1 MDPVTIMAIYGC
13 VIFLVLAGIFI
24 TIFYSHEQP
33 KQPKHASSADTDKV
47 CMTTQEYRRLM
58 SAKACPA
65 PPAPPQAPPPQT
77 TQQRDYRV
85 LADPLYPPLNRTDAD
100 THTSLQYNIANRTMN
115 IPTQD
120 HNDTFRLVGYLT
132 NKDATQQDVGG
143 NTWKLFARQKDRHT
157 SDFYMVPANKNYDVK
172 IHVKDDMIQGE
183 RLRDLYTIPNSI
195 TFKSSMLNDTPYEF
209 IEIPKSDLTSANYL

>member
-1 MDPVTIMAIYGC
+1 MDNATIMAIYGC

-24 TIFYSHEQP
+24 TIFYSHEPP
-33 KQPKHASSADTDKV
+33 KKHASSEETDKV

-58 SAKACPA
+58 SAKA
-65 PPAPPQAPPPQT
+65 PPAPQQT

-132 NKDATQQDVGG
+132 NKDDIKQDVGG

-172 IHVKDDMIQGE
+172 IHIKDDMIQGE
-183 RLRDLYTIPNSI
+183 RLRDLYTIPNTV

>member
-1 MDPVTIMAIYGC
+1 
-13 VIFLVLAGIFI
+13 
-24 TIFYSHEQP
+24 
-33 KQPKHASSADTDKV
+33 
-47 CMTTQEYRRLM
+47 
-58 SAKACPA
+58 
-65 PPAPPQAPPPQT
+65 
-77 TQQRDYRV
+77 
-85 LADPLYPPLNRTDAD
+85 
-100 THTSLQYNIANRTMN
+100 MN

-120 HNDTFRLVGYLT
+120 HNDTFRLVGYIT

-143 NTWKLFARQKDRHT
+143 NTWKLFARQKDRHS

-183 RLRDLYTIPNSI
+183 RLRDLYTIPNTI

>member
-1 MDPVTIMAIYGC
+1 MDQVTIMAIYGC

-33 KQPKHASSADTDKV
+33 KHASSPDTDKV

-65 PPAPPQAPPPQT
+65 PPAPPAPQAPQAPQT

-143 NTWKLFARQKDRHT
+143 NTWKLFARQKDRHS

-183 RLRDLYTIPNSI
+183 RLRDLYTIPNTI

>member
-24 TIFYSHEQP
+24 TMFYSHDEP
-33 KQPKHASSADTDKV
+33 KQQKHASSADTDKV

-65 PPAPPQAPPPQT
+65 PQQAPPAPPQT

-143 NTWKLFARQKDRHT
+143 NTWKLFARQKDRHS

>member
-1 MDPVTIMAIYGC
+1 MDNATIMAIYGC
-13 VIFLVLAGIFI
+13 VIFLVLSGIFI
-24 TIFYSHEQP
+24 TIFYSHEPP
-33 KQPKHASSADTDKV
+33 KKRALSEETDKV
-47 CMTTQEYRRLM
+47 CMTAQEYRRLM
-58 SAKACPA
+58 SAKAPQQA
-65 PPAPPQAPPPQT
+65 PPAPQYPT

-132 NKDATQQDVGG
+132 NKDDIKQDVGG

-172 IHVKDDMIQGE
+172 IHIKDDMIQGE
-183 RLRDLYTIPNSI
+183 RLRDLYTIPNAI

-209 IEIPKSDLTSANYL
+209 IEIPKSDLSSANYL